1 MVLSICYFAAL
12 SKKLNDRSK
21 LVATAPRSPDPWES
35 GDREPL
41 GGRSLVC
48 RMVDHAS
55 EAGCE
60 PIGVVVGSYAEKV
73 EAELIGARAKIFENH
88 NWPAGIGG
96 SIRVGVQGLI
106 EMEPTLG
113 AIALLACDQPFVDT
127 AVIKRLFALREKTNK
142 AIVASSYSATLGVP
156 ALFDHSCFSELLAL
170 AYSNGAKSIILRNR
184 KRVTKF
190 PFPKGTIDIDTAA
203 NYASLTKIK

>member
-1 MVLSICYFAAL
+1 
-12 SKKLNDRSK
+12 
-21 LVATAPRSPDPWES
+21 
-35 GDREPL
+35 
-41 GGRSLVC
+41 
-48 RMVDHAS
+48 MVDHAS

-142 AIVASSYSATLGVP
+142 AIVASSYSATLGSRRFLITLV
-156 ALFDHSCFSELLAL
+156 FQSCWRSHIQTE
-170 AYSNGAKSIILRNR
+170 RNR
-184 KRVTKF
+184 LSC
-190 PFPKGTIDIDTAA
+190 GIA
-203 NYASLTKIK
+203 NA